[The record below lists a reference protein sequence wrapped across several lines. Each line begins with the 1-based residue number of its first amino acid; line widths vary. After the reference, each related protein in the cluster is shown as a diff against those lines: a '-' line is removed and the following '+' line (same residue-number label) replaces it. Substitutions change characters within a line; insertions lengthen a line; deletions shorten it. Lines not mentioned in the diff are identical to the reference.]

1 MSIAAQDCTCIVL
14 ASGLSKRFGVENKL
28 LADLGGKPVIAYA
41 LDVAAHA
48 GFKEVFVVSP
58 NVPELTNIIKS
69 YGFTWVENK
78 ASEAGQGASLA
89 LGAETVLANGYKT
102 ACIML
107 ADMPFIKYNN
117 IKSLLGKCNL
127 KNSMFSQHNNVVMPP
142 AVFNHTALKDVVD
155 LQGDAGGKNKV
166 KGDLATALPL
176 SDLAARD
183 MDTPEDL
190 EQMRELLHLL

>member
-1 MSIAAQDCTCIVL
+1 
-14 ASGLSKRFGVENKL
+14 L
-28 LADLGGKPVIAYA
+28 LADLGGKPVISYA
-41 LDVAAHA
+41 LDVAAQV
-48 GFKEVFVVSP
+48 GFKQVFVVSP
-58 NVPELTNIIKS
+58 DEVELTSIIKS

-78 ASEAGQGASLA
+78 TLEHGQGASLA
-89 LGAETVLANGYKT
+89 LGAHAVLGSGHKV

-107 ADMPFIKYNN
+107 GDMPFIKVSN
-117 IKSLLGKCNL
+117 ISNLLDKCNL
-127 KNSMFSQHNNVVMPP
+127 KNVVFSQSKDILMPP
-142 AVFNHTALKDVVD
+142 AIFNHVALQSVVS

-190 EQMRELLHLL
+190 EKMRELLHLL